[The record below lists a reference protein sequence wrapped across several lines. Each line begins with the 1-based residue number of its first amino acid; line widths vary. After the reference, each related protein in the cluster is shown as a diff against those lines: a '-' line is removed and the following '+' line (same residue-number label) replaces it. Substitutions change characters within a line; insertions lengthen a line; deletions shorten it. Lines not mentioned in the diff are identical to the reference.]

1 MSSAQQIG
9 KNYQLSN
16 CVLTRVDLEAEH
28 HYFVDNTYFLSVTRV
43 LDLAGPFPEALR
55 QYLRMTDAQESN
67 ERMEMTAARGS
78 KLHRALEEL
87 FQGWEVA
94 FADYPT
100 TYEKEAIVSF
110 IRTMRFLFPNGV
122 TKKDFRTEL
131 VVADPKRRLA
141 GTMDLWAI
149 ADKRRLDMLL
159 EPTKYLDLYPD
170 YFAVKPKYA
179 ELLEGKPRKRDM
191 VSFVLDYKF
200 TGRNTY
206 NHKAQVAAYKKM
218 FNDSYKGKLP
228 RAKYAY
234 TWRYSSS
241 HKNKFDMNQSHLP
254 FRSYSRIFDT
264 CLDYLGNFPEPPEMN
279 IYPDSVR
286 LFKET
291 KEVDD
296 NNGS

>member
-1 MSSAQQIG
+1 MPSPNQIG
-9 KNYQLSN
+9 KKYQLSN

-43 LDLAGPFPEALR
+43 LDIAGPFPEALR
-55 QYLRMTDAQESN
+55 QYLRNTDAQESQ

-87 FQGWEVA
+87 FQGWEIN

-100 TYEKEAIVSF
+100 SYEKEAIVSF

-122 TKKDFRTEL
+122 ARKDFRTEL

-141 GTMDLWAI
+141 GTMDLWAV

-159 EPTKYLDLYPD
+159 EPTKYLDIYPD
-170 YFAVKPKYA
+170 NFGVKPKHA
-179 ELLEGKPRKRDM
+179 DLLKGKPKL

-206 NHKAQVAAYKKM
+206 NHKAQVAAYKHM
-218 FNDSYKGKLP
+218 FNQSYAGQLP
-228 RAKYAY
+228 RAKHAY
-234 TWRYSSS
+234 TWRYSPS
-241 HKNKFDMNQSHLP
+241 HKNKFDMNEGTLP
-254 FRSYSRIFDT
+254 FRSYTRIFET
-264 CLDYLGNFPEPPEMN
+264 CLDYLGSFPEPPEMN

-286 LFKET
+286 LFE
-291 KEVDD
+291 ENVDKQ
-296 NNGS
+296 